1 MNITTV
7 AKLAGVSRATVSRYL
22 NDGYVSDEKRRAI
35 ARVIKETGYI
45 PSRQAKILRT
55 GKTHLIGVIIPKIN
69 SASVS
74 RMVAGLSSVFND
86 SQYQMLLANTDNH
99 EKEEI
104 DYLRVFTEKDRVD
117 GIILVGTILTPEH
130 ERVLKDL
137 RIPLVVLGQ
146 EFDGFSCVYHDD
158 YHALYDITSHA
169 LKYGSR
175 PAYIGVTER
184 DIAAGKSRHMGFTHA
199 CDAKKI
205 KVPERAQI
213 ESDFSVDSAYLA
225 CETLLDVYPEVDT
238 IVCASDAIAFGAM
251 TCLREF
257 GRNVPEDVQ
266 VTGVGDSDLSKVI
279 TPSLT
284 TIHHHYK
291 TSGMEAAKMLI
302 GAMDNEDNIVREIRM
317 GYELLVRNSTRSD
330 AQA

>member
-1 MNITTV
+1 MDITTV

-55 GKTHLIGVIIPKIN
+55 GKTNLIGVIIPKIN

-74 RMVAGLSSVFND
+74 RMVAGLSSVFNE
-86 SQYQMLLANTDNH
+86 SQYQMLLANTDNC
-99 EKEEI
+99 ENKEI

-130 ERVLKDL
+130 ERALKNL
-137 RIPLVVLGQ
+137 RIPLIVLGQ
-146 EFDGFSCVYHDD
+146 AFDGFSCVYHDD
-158 YHALYDITSHA
+158 YHAVREITSHI
-169 LKYGSR
+169 LNRGTK
-175 PAYIGVTER
+175 PAYIGVTEL
-184 DIAAGKSRHMGFTHA
+184 DIAAGQSRHMGFLDA
-199 CDAKKI
+199 CAEKNLEVPKK
-205 KVPERAQI
+205 AQM
-213 ESDFSVDSAYLA
+213 ESDFSVDTAYLT
-225 CETLLDVYPEVDT
+225 CERLLDTYPEVDT
-238 IVCASDAIAFGAM
+238 IVCASDSIAFGTI

-257 GRNVPEDVQ
+257 GRSVPEDVQ

-302 GAMDNEDNIVREIRM
+302 GAMDKEDTIVRDIRM
-317 GYELLVRNSTRSD
+317 GYELLLRNSTR
-330 AQA
+330 

>member
-1 MNITTV
+1 MDITTV

-55 GKTHLIGVIIPKIN
+55 GKTNLIGVIIPKIN

-74 RMVAGLSSVFND
+74 RMVAGLSSVFNE
-86 SQYQMLLANTDNH
+86 SQYQMLLANTDNR
-99 EKEEI
+99 ENKEI

-130 ERVLKDL
+130 ERALKNL
-137 RIPLVVLGQ
+137 RIPLIVLGQ
-146 EFDGFSCVYHDD
+146 AFDGFSCVYHDD
-158 YHALYDITSHA
+158 YHAVREITSHI
-169 LKYGSR
+169 LNRGTK
-175 PAYIGVTER
+175 PAYIGVTEL
-184 DIAAGKSRHMGFTHA
+184 DIAAGQSRHTGFLDA
-199 CDAKKI
+199 CAEKNLEVPKK
-205 KVPERAQI
+205 AQM
-213 ESDFSVDSAYLA
+213 ESDFSVASAYLA
-225 CETLLDVYPEVDT
+225 CERLLDVYPEVDT
-238 IVCASDAIAFGAM
+238 IVCASDSIAFGAI

-257 GRNVPEDVQ
+257 GRSVPEDVQ

-302 GAMDNEDNIVREIRM
+302 GAMDKEDTIVRDIRM
-317 GYELLVRNSTRSD
+317 GYELLLRNSTR
-330 AQA
+330 

>member
-1 MNITTV
+1 MDITTV

-55 GKTHLIGVIIPKIN
+55 GKTNLIGVIIPKIN

-74 RMVAGLSSVFND
+74 RMVAGLSSVFNE
-86 SQYQMLLANTDNH
+86 SQYQMLLANTDNR
-99 EKEEI
+99 ENKEI

-130 ERVLKDL
+130 ERALKNL
-137 RIPLVVLGQ
+137 RIPLIVLGQ
-146 EFDGFSCVYHDD
+146 AFDGFSCVYHDD
-158 YHALYDITSHA
+158 YHAVREITSHI
-169 LKYGSR
+169 LNCGTK
-175 PAYIGVTER
+175 PAYIGVTEL
-184 DIAAGKSRHMGFTHA
+184 DIAAGQSRHMGFLDA
-199 CDAKKI
+199 CAEKNLEVPKK
-205 KVPERAQI
+205 AQM
-213 ESDFSVDSAYLA
+213 ESDFSVDAAYLA
-225 CETLLDVYPEVDT
+225 CERLLDVYPEVDT
-238 IVCASDAIAFGAM
+238 IVCASDSIAFGTI

-257 GRNVPEDVQ
+257 GRSVPEDVQ

-302 GAMDNEDNIVREIRM
+302 GAMDKEDTIVRDIRM
-317 GYELLVRNSTRSD
+317 GYELLLRNSTR
-330 AQA
+330 

>member
-1 MNITTV
+1 MDITTV

-55 GKTHLIGVIIPKIN
+55 GKTNLIGVIIPKIN

-74 RMVAGLSSVFND
+74 RMVAGLSSVFNE
-86 SQYQMLLANTDNH
+86 SQYQMLLANTDNR
-99 EKEEI
+99 ENKEI

-130 ERVLKDL
+130 ERALKNL
-137 RIPLVVLGQ
+137 RIPLIVLGQ
-146 EFDGFSCVYHDD
+146 AFDGFSCVYHDD
-158 YHALYDITSHA
+158 YHAVREITSHI
-169 LKYGSR
+169 LNCGTK
-175 PAYIGVTER
+175 PAYIGVTEL
-184 DIAAGKSRHMGFTHA
+184 DIAAGQSRHMGFLDA
-199 CDAKKI
+199 CAEKNLEVPKK
-205 KVPERAQI
+205 AQM
-213 ESDFSVDSAYLA
+213 ESDFSVDAAYLT
-225 CETLLDVYPEVDT
+225 CERLLDVYPEVDT
-238 IVCASDAIAFGAM
+238 IVCASDSIAFGAI

-257 GRNVPEDVQ
+257 GRSVPEDVQ

-302 GAMDNEDNIVREIRM
+302 GAMDKEDTIVRDIRM
-317 GYELLVRNSTRSD
+317 GYELLLRNSTR
-330 AQA
+330 

>member
-1 MNITTV
+1 MDITTV

-55 GKTHLIGVIIPKIN
+55 GKTNLIGVIIPKIN

-74 RMVAGLSSVFND
+74 RMVAGLSSVFNE
-86 SQYQMLLANTDNH
+86 SQYQMLLANTDNR
-99 EKEEI
+99 ENKEI

-130 ERVLKDL
+130 ERALKNL
-137 RIPLVVLGQ
+137 RIPLIVLGQ
-146 EFDGFSCVYHDD
+146 AFDGFSCVYHDD
-158 YHALYDITSHA
+158 YHAVREITSHI
-169 LKYGSR
+169 LNRETK
-175 PAYIGVTER
+175 PAYIGVTEL
-184 DIAAGKSRHMGFTHA
+184 DIAAGQSRHMGFLDA
-199 CDAKKI
+199 CAEKNIEVPKK
-205 KVPERAQI
+205 AQM

-225 CETLLDVYPEVDT
+225 CERLLDVYPEVDT
-238 IVCASDAIAFGAM
+238 IVCASDSIAFGAI

-257 GRNVPEDVQ
+257 GRSVPEDVQ

-302 GAMDNEDNIVREIRM
+302 GAMDKEDTIVRDIRM
-317 GYELLVRNSTRSD
+317 GYELLLRNSTR
-330 AQA
+330 

>member
-1 MNITTV
+1 MDITTV

-35 ARVIKETGYI
+35 VRVIKETGYI

-55 GKTHLIGVIIPKIN
+55 GKTNLIGVIIPKIN

-74 RMVAGLSSVFND
+74 RMVAGLSSVFNE
-86 SQYQMLLANTDNH
+86 SQYQMLLANTDNR
-99 EKEEI
+99 ENKEI

-130 ERVLKDL
+130 ERALKNL
-137 RIPLVVLGQ
+137 RIPLIVLGQ
-146 EFDGFSCVYHDD
+146 AFDGFSCVYHDD
-158 YHALYDITSHA
+158 YHAVREITSHI
-169 LKYGSR
+169 LNRGTK
-175 PAYIGVTER
+175 PAYIGVTEL
-184 DIAAGKSRHMGFTHA
+184 DIAAGQSRHTGFLDA
-199 CDAKKI
+199 CAEKNLEVPKK
-205 KVPERAQI
+205 AQM

-225 CETLLDVYPEVDT
+225 CERLLDVYPEVDT
-238 IVCASDAIAFGAM
+238 IVCASDSIAFGAI

-257 GRNVPEDVQ
+257 GRSVPEDVQ

-302 GAMDNEDNIVREIRM
+302 GAMDKEDTIVRDIRM
-317 GYELLVRNSTRSD
+317 GYELLLRNSTR
-330 AQA
+330 

>member
-1 MNITTV
+1 MDITTV

-55 GKTHLIGVIIPKIN
+55 GKTNLIGVIIPKIN

-74 RMVAGLSSVFND
+74 RMVAGLSSVFNE
-86 SQYQMLLANTDNH
+86 SQYQMLLANTDNR
-99 EKEEI
+99 ENKEI

-130 ERVLKDL
+130 ERALKNL
-137 RIPLVVLGQ
+137 RIPLIVLGQ
-146 EFDGFSCVYHDD
+146 AFDGFSCVYHDD
-158 YHALYDITSHA
+158 YHAVREITSHI
-169 LKYGSR
+169 LNRGTK
-175 PAYIGVTER
+175 PAYIGVTEL
-184 DIAAGKSRHMGFTHA
+184 DIAAGQSRHTGFLDA
-199 CDAKKI
+199 CAEKNLEVPKK
-205 KVPERAQI
+205 AQM

-225 CETLLDVYPEVDT
+225 CERLLDVYPEVDT
-238 IVCASDAIAFGAM
+238 IVCASDSIAFGAI

-257 GRNVPEDVQ
+257 GRSVPEDVQ

-291 TSGMEAAKMLI
+291 TSGLEAAKMLI
-302 GAMDNEDNIVREIRM
+302 GAMDKEDTIVRDIRM
-317 GYELLVRNSTRSD
+317 GYELLLRNSTR
-330 AQA
+330 

>member
-1 MNITTV
+1 MDITTV

-55 GKTHLIGVIIPKIN
+55 GKTNLIGVIIPKIN

-74 RMVAGLSSVFND
+74 RMVAGLYSVFNE
-86 SQYQMLLANTDNH
+86 SQYQMLLANTDNR
-99 EKEEI
+99 ENKEI

-130 ERVLKDL
+130 ERALKNL
-137 RIPLVVLGQ
+137 RIPLIVLGQ
-146 EFDGFSCVYHDD
+146 AFDGFSCVYHDD
-158 YHALYDITSHA
+158 YHAVREITSHI
-169 LKYGSR
+169 LNRGTK
-175 PAYIGVTER
+175 PAYIGVTEL
-184 DIAAGKSRHMGFTHA
+184 DIAAGQSRHTGFLDA
-199 CDAKKI
+199 CAEKNLEVPKK
-205 KVPERAQI
+205 AQM

-225 CETLLDVYPEVDT
+225 CERLLDVYPEVDT
-238 IVCASDAIAFGAM
+238 IVCASDSIAFGAI

-257 GRNVPEDVQ
+257 GRSVPEDVQ

-302 GAMDNEDNIVREIRM
+302 GAMDKEDTIVRDIRM
-317 GYELLVRNSTRSD
+317 GYELLLRNSTR
-330 AQA
+330 

>member
-1 MNITTV
+1 MDITTV

-55 GKTHLIGVIIPKIN
+55 GKTNLIGVIIPKIN

-74 RMVAGLSSVFND
+74 RMVAGLSSVFNE
-86 SQYQMLLANTDNH
+86 SQYQMLLANTDNC
-99 EKEEI
+99 ENKEI

-130 ERVLKDL
+130 ERALKNL
-137 RIPLVVLGQ
+137 RIPLIVLGQ
-146 EFDGFSCVYHDD
+146 AFDGFSCVYHDD
-158 YHALYDITSHA
+158 YHAVREITSHI
-169 LKYGSR
+169 LNRGTK
-175 PAYIGVTER
+175 PAYIGVTEL
-184 DIAAGKSRHMGFTHA
+184 DIAAGQSRHMGFLDA
-199 CDAKKI
+199 CAEKNLEVPKK
-205 KVPERAQI
+205 AQM

-225 CETLLDVYPEVDT
+225 CERLLDVYPEVDT
-238 IVCASDAIAFGAM
+238 IVCASDSIAFGAI

-257 GRNVPEDVQ
+257 GRSVPEDVQ

-302 GAMDNEDNIVREIRM
+302 GAMDKEDTIVRDIRM
-317 GYELLVRNSTRSD
+317 GYELLLRNSTR
-330 AQA
+330 

>member
-1 MNITTV
+1 MDITTV

-55 GKTHLIGVIIPKIN
+55 GKTNLIGVIIPKIN

-74 RMVAGLSSVFND
+74 RMVAGLSSVFNE
-86 SQYQMLLANTDNH
+86 SQYQMLLANTDNR
-99 EKEEI
+99 ENKEI

-130 ERVLKDL
+130 ERALKNL
-137 RIPLVVLGQ
+137 RIPLIVLGQ
-146 EFDGFSCVYHDD
+146 AFDGFSCVYHDD
-158 YHALYDITSHA
+158 YHAVREITSHI
-169 LKYGSR
+169 LNRGTK
-175 PAYIGVTER
+175 PAYIGVTEL
-184 DIAAGKSRHMGFTHA
+184 DIAAGQSRHTGFLDA
-199 CDAKKI
+199 CAEKNLEVPKK
-205 KVPERAQI
+205 AQM

-225 CETLLDVYPEVDT
+225 CERLLDVYSEVDT
-238 IVCASDAIAFGAM
+238 IVCASDSIAFGAI

-257 GRNVPEDVQ
+257 GRSVPEDVQ

-302 GAMDNEDNIVREIRM
+302 GAMDKEDTIVRDIRM
-317 GYELLVRNSTRSD
+317 GYELLLRNSTR
-330 AQA
+330 

>member
-1 MNITTV
+1 MDITTV

-55 GKTHLIGVIIPKIN
+55 GKTNLIGVIIPKIN

-74 RMVAGLSSVFND
+74 RMVAGLSSVFNE
-86 SQYQMLLANTDNH
+86 SQYQMLLANTDNR
-99 EKEEI
+99 ENKEI

-130 ERVLKDL
+130 ERALKNL
-137 RIPLVVLGQ
+137 RIPLIVLGQ
-146 EFDGFSCVYHDD
+146 AFDGFSCVYHDD
-158 YHALYDITSHA
+158 YHAVREITSHI
-169 LKYGSR
+169 LNRGTK
-175 PAYIGVTER
+175 PAYIGVTEL
-184 DIAAGKSRHMGFTHA
+184 DIAAGQSRHMGFLDA
-199 CDAKKI
+199 CAEKNLEVPKK
-205 KVPERAQI
+205 AQM
-213 ESDFSVDSAYLA
+213 ESDFSVDAAYLA
-225 CETLLDVYPEVDT
+225 CERLLDVYPKVDT
-238 IVCASDAIAFGAM
+238 IVCASDSIAFGAI

-257 GRNVPEDVQ
+257 GRGVPEDVQ

-302 GAMDNEDNIVREIRM
+302 GAMDKEDTIVRDIRM
-317 GYELLVRNSTRSD
+317 GYELLLRNSTR
-330 AQA
+330 

>member
-1 MNITTV
+1 MDITTV

-55 GKTHLIGVIIPKIN
+55 GKTNLIGVIIPKIN

-74 RMVAGLSSVFND
+74 RMVAGLSSVFNE
-86 SQYQMLLANTDNH
+86 SQYQMLLANTDNR
-99 EKEEI
+99 ENKEI
-104 DYLRVFTEKDRVD
+104 DYLRIFTEKDRVD

-130 ERVLKDL
+130 ERALKNL
-137 RIPLVVLGQ
+137 RIPLIVLGQ
-146 EFDGFSCVYHDD
+146 AFDGFSCVYHDD
-158 YHALYDITSHA
+158 YHAVREITSHI
-169 LKYGSR
+169 LNRGTK
-175 PAYIGVTER
+175 PAYIGVTEL
-184 DIAAGKSRHMGFTHA
+184 DIAAGQSRHTGFLDA
-199 CDAKKI
+199 CAEKNLEVPKK
-205 KVPERAQI
+205 AQM

-225 CETLLDVYPEVDT
+225 CERLLDVYPEVDT
-238 IVCASDAIAFGAM
+238 IVCASDSIAFGAI

-257 GRNVPEDVQ
+257 GRSVPEDVQ

-302 GAMDNEDNIVREIRM
+302 GAMDKEDTIVRDIRM
-317 GYELLVRNSTRSD
+317 GYELLLRNSTR
-330 AQA
+330 

>member
-1 MNITTV
+1 MDITTV

-55 GKTHLIGVIIPKIN
+55 GKTNLIGVIIPKIN
-69 SASVS
+69 SASGS
-74 RMVAGLSSVFND
+74 RMVAGLSSVFNE

-99 EKEEI
+99 ENKEI

-130 ERVLKDL
+130 ERALKNL
-137 RIPLVVLGQ
+137 RIPLIVLGQ
-146 EFDGFSCVYHDD
+146 AFDGFSCVYHDD
-158 YHALYDITSHA
+158 YHAVREITSHI
-169 LKYGSR
+169 LNRGTK
-175 PAYIGVTER
+175 PAYIGVTEL
-184 DIAAGKSRHMGFTHA
+184 DIAAGQSRHTGFLDA
-199 CDAKKI
+199 CAEKNLEVPKK
-205 KVPERAQI
+205 AQM

-225 CETLLDVYPEVDT
+225 CERLLDVYPEVDT
-238 IVCASDAIAFGAM
+238 IVCASDSIAFGTI

-257 GRNVPEDVQ
+257 GRSVPEDVQ

-302 GAMDNEDNIVREIRM
+302 GAMDKEDTIVRDIRM
-317 GYELLVRNSTRSD
+317 GYELLLRNSTR
-330 AQA
+330 

>member
-1 MNITTV
+1 MDITTV
-7 AKLAGVSRATVSRYL
+7 AKQAGVSRATVSRYL

-55 GKTHLIGVIIPKIN
+55 GKTNLIGVIIPKIN

-74 RMVAGLSSVFND
+74 RMVAGLSSVFNE
-86 SQYQMLLANTDNH
+86 SQYQMLLANTDNR
-99 EKEEI
+99 ENKEI

-130 ERVLKDL
+130 ERALKNL
-137 RIPLVVLGQ
+137 RIPLIVLGQ
-146 EFDGFSCVYHDD
+146 AFDGFSCVYHDD
-158 YHALYDITSHA
+158 YHAVREITSHI
-169 LKYGSR
+169 LNRGTK
-175 PAYIGVTER
+175 PAYIGVTEL
-184 DIAAGKSRHMGFTHA
+184 DIAAGQSRHTGFLDA
-199 CDAKKI
+199 CAEKNLEVPKK
-205 KVPERAQI
+205 AQM

-225 CETLLDVYPEVDT
+225 CERLLDVYPEVDT
-238 IVCASDAIAFGAM
+238 IVCASDSIAFGAI

-257 GRNVPEDVQ
+257 GRSVPEDVQ

-302 GAMDNEDNIVREIRM
+302 GAMDKEDTIVRDIRM
-317 GYELLVRNSTRSD
+317 GYELLLRNSTR
-330 AQA
+330 

>member
-1 MNITTV
+1 MDITTV

-55 GKTHLIGVIIPKIN
+55 GKTNLIGVIIPKIN

-74 RMVAGLSSVFND
+74 RMVAGLSSVFNE
-86 SQYQMLLANTDNH
+86 SQYQMLLANTDNR
-99 EKEEI
+99 ENKEI

-130 ERVLKDL
+130 ERALKNL
-137 RIPLVVLGQ
+137 RIPLIVLGQ
-146 EFDGFSCVYHDD
+146 AFDGFSCVYHDD
-158 YHALYDITSHA
+158 YHAVREITSHI
-169 LKYGSR
+169 LNCGTK
-175 PAYIGVTER
+175 PAYIGVTEL
-184 DIAAGKSRHMGFTHA
+184 DIAAGQSRHTGFLDA
-199 CDAKKI
+199 CAEKNLEVPKK
-205 KVPERAQI
+205 AQM

-225 CETLLDVYPEVDT
+225 CERLLDVYPEVDT
-238 IVCASDAIAFGAM
+238 IVCASDSIAFGAI

-257 GRNVPEDVQ
+257 GRSVPEDVQ

-302 GAMDNEDNIVREIRM
+302 GAMDKEDTIVRDIRM
-317 GYELLVRNSTRSD
+317 GYELLLRNSTR
-330 AQA
+330 

>member
-1 MNITTV
+1 MDITTV

-35 ARVIKETGYI
+35 ARVIKDTGYI

-55 GKTHLIGVIIPKIN
+55 GKTNLIGVIIPKIN

-74 RMVAGLSSVFND
+74 RMVAGLSSVFNE
-86 SQYQMLLANTDNH
+86 SQYQMLLANTDNR
-99 EKEEI
+99 ENKEI

-130 ERVLKDL
+130 ERALKNL
-137 RIPLVVLGQ
+137 RIPLIVLGQ
-146 EFDGFSCVYHDD
+146 AFDGFSCVYHDD
-158 YHALYDITSHA
+158 YHAVREITSHI
-169 LKYGSR
+169 LNRETK
-175 PAYIGVTER
+175 PAYIGVTEL
-184 DIAAGKSRHMGFTHA
+184 DIAAGQSRHMGFLDA
-199 CDAKKI
+199 CAEKNIEVPKK
-205 KVPERAQI
+205 AQM

-225 CETLLDVYPEVDT
+225 CERLLDVYPEVDT
-238 IVCASDAIAFGAM
+238 IVCASDSIAFGAI

-257 GRNVPEDVQ
+257 GRSVPEDVQ

-302 GAMDNEDNIVREIRM
+302 GAMDKEDTIVRDIRM
-317 GYELLVRNSTRSD
+317 GYELLLRNSTR
-330 AQA
+330 

>member
-1 MNITTV
+1 MDITTV

-55 GKTHLIGVIIPKIN
+55 GKTNLIGVIIPKIN

-74 RMVAGLSSVFND
+74 RMVAGLSSVFNE

-99 EKEEI
+99 ENKEI

-130 ERVLKDL
+130 ERALKNL
-137 RIPLVVLGQ
+137 RIPLIVLGQ
-146 EFDGFSCVYHDD
+146 AFDGFSCVYHDD
-158 YHALYDITSHA
+158 YHAVREITSHI
-169 LKYGSR
+169 LNRGTK
-175 PAYIGVTER
+175 PAYIGVTEL
-184 DIAAGKSRHMGFTHA
+184 DIAAGQSRHTGFLDA
-199 CDAKKI
+199 CAEKNLEVPKK
-205 KVPERAQI
+205 AQM

-225 CETLLDVYPEVDT
+225 CERLLDVYPEVDT
-238 IVCASDAIAFGAM
+238 IVCASDSIAFGAI

-257 GRNVPEDVQ
+257 GRSVPEDVQ

-302 GAMDNEDNIVREIRM
+302 GAMDKEDTIVRDIRM
-317 GYELLVRNSTRSD
+317 GYELLLRNSTR
-330 AQA
+330 

>member
-1 MNITTV
+1 MDITTV

-55 GKTHLIGVIIPKIN
+55 GKTNLIGVIIPKIN

-74 RMVAGLSSVFND
+74 RMVAGLSSVFNE
-86 SQYQMLLANTDNH
+86 SQYQMLLANTDNR
-99 EKEEI
+99 ENKEI

-130 ERVLKDL
+130 ERALKNL
-137 RIPLVVLGQ
+137 RIPLIVLGQ
-146 EFDGFSCVYHDD
+146 AFDGFSCVYHDD
-158 YHALYDITSHA
+158 YHAVREITSHI
-169 LKYGSR
+169 LNRGTK
-175 PAYIGVTER
+175 PAYIGVTEL
-184 DIAAGKSRHMGFTHA
+184 DIAAGQSRHMGFLDA
-199 CDAKKI
+199 CAEKNLEVPKK
-205 KVPERAQI
+205 AQM

-225 CETLLDVYPEVDT
+225 CERLLDVYPEVDT
-238 IVCASDAIAFGAM
+238 IVCASDSIAFGAI

-257 GRNVPEDVQ
+257 GRSVPEDVQ
-266 VTGVGDSDLSKVI
+266 VTGVGDSD
-279 TPSLT
+279 
-284 TIHHHYK
+284 HYK

-302 GAMDNEDNIVREIRM
+302 GAMDKEDTIVRDIRM
-317 GYELLVRNSTRSD
+317 GYELLLRNSTR
-330 AQA
+330 

>member
-1 MNITTV
+1 MDITTV

-55 GKTHLIGVIIPKIN
+55 GKTNLIGVIIPKIN

-74 RMVAGLSSVFND
+74 RMVAGLSSVFNE
-86 SQYQMLLANTDNH
+86 SQYQMLLANTDNR
-99 EKEEI
+99 ENKEI

-130 ERVLKDL
+130 ERALKNL
-137 RIPLVVLGQ
+137 RIPLIVLGQ
-146 EFDGFSCVYHDD
+146 AFDGFSCVYHDD
-158 YHALYDITSHA
+158 YHAVREITSHI
-169 LKYGSR
+169 LNRGTK
-175 PAYIGVTER
+175 PAYIGVTEL
-184 DIAAGKSRHMGFTHA
+184 DIAAGKSRHTGFLDA
-199 CDAKKI
+199 CAEKNLEVPKK
-205 KVPERAQI
+205 AQM
-213 ESDFSVDSAYLA
+213 ESDFSVDTAYLT
-225 CETLLDVYPEVDT
+225 CERLLDTYPEVDT
-238 IVCASDAIAFGAM
+238 IVCASDSIAFGTI

-257 GRNVPEDVQ
+257 GRSVPEDVQ

-302 GAMDNEDNIVREIRM
+302 GAMDKEDTIVRDIRM
-317 GYELLVRNSTRSD
+317 GYELLLRNSTR
-330 AQA
+330 

>member
-1 MNITTV
+1 MDITTV
-7 AKLAGVSRATVSRYL
+7 AKLAGVSRATVSRYI

-55 GKTHLIGVIIPKIN
+55 GKTNLIGVIIPKIN

-74 RMVAGLSSVFND
+74 RMVAGLSSVFNE
-86 SQYQMLLANTDNH
+86 SQYQMLLANTDNR
-99 EKEEI
+99 ENKEI

-130 ERVLKDL
+130 ERALKNL
-137 RIPLVVLGQ
+137 RIPLIVLGQ
-146 EFDGFSCVYHDD
+146 AFDGFSCVYHDD
-158 YHALYDITSHA
+158 YHAVREITSHI
-169 LKYGSR
+169 LNRGTK
-175 PAYIGVTER
+175 PAYIGVTEL
-184 DIAAGKSRHMGFTHA
+184 DIAAGQSRHTGFLDA
-199 CDAKKI
+199 CAEKNLEVPKK
-205 KVPERAQI
+205 AQM

-225 CETLLDVYPEVDT
+225 CERLLDVYPEVDT
-238 IVCASDAIAFGAM
+238 IVCASDSIAFGAI

-257 GRNVPEDVQ
+257 GRSVPEDVQ

-302 GAMDNEDNIVREIRM
+302 GAMDKEDTIVRDIRM
-317 GYELLVRNSTRSD
+317 GYELLLRNSTR
-330 AQA
+330 

>member
-1 MNITTV
+1 MDITTV

-55 GKTHLIGVIIPKIN
+55 GKTNLIGVIIPKIN

-74 RMVAGLSSVFND
+74 RMVAGLSSVFNE
-86 SQYQMLLANTDNH
+86 SQYQMLLANTDNR
-99 EKEEI
+99 ENKEI

-130 ERVLKDL
+130 ERALKNL
-137 RIPLVVLGQ
+137 RIPLIVLGQ
-146 EFDGFSCVYHDD
+146 AFDGFSCVYHDD
-158 YHALYDITSHA
+158 YHAVREITSHI
-169 LKYGSR
+169 LNRGTK
-175 PAYIGVTER
+175 PAYIGVTEL
-184 DIAAGKSRHMGFTHA
+184 DIAAGQSRHTGFLDA
-199 CDAKKI
+199 CAEKNLEVPKK
-205 KVPERAQI
+205 AQM

-225 CETLLDVYPEVDT
+225 CERLLDVYPEVDT
-238 IVCASDAIAFGAM
+238 IVCASDSSAFGAI

-257 GRNVPEDVQ
+257 GRSVPEDVQ

-302 GAMDNEDNIVREIRM
+302 GAMDTEDTIVRDIRM
-317 GYELLVRNSTRSD
+317 GYELLLRNSTR
-330 AQA
+330 

>member
-1 MNITTV
+1 MDITTV

-55 GKTHLIGVIIPKIN
+55 GKTNLIGVIIPKIN

-74 RMVAGLSSVFND
+74 RMVAGLSSVFNE
-86 SQYQMLLANTDNH
+86 SQYQMLLAYTDNR
-99 EKEEI
+99 ENKEI

-130 ERVLKDL
+130 ERALKNL
-137 RIPLVVLGQ
+137 RIPLIVLGQ
-146 EFDGFSCVYHDD
+146 AFDGFSCVYHDD
-158 YHALYDITSHA
+158 YHAVREITSHI
-169 LKYGSR
+169 LNRGTK
-175 PAYIGVTER
+175 PVYIGVTEL
-184 DIAAGKSRHMGFTHA
+184 DIAAGQSRHTGFLDA
-199 CDAKKI
+199 CAEKNLEVPKK
-205 KVPERAQI
+205 AQM

-225 CETLLDVYPEVDT
+225 CERLLDVYPEVDT
-238 IVCASDAIAFGAM
+238 IVCASDSIAFGAI

-257 GRNVPEDVQ
+257 GRSVPEDVQ

-302 GAMDNEDNIVREIRM
+302 GAMDKEDTIVRDIRM
-317 GYELLVRNSTRSD
+317 GYELLLRNSTR
-330 AQA
+330 

>member
-1 MNITTV
+1 MDITTV

-55 GKTHLIGVIIPKIN
+55 GKTNLIGVIIPKIN

-74 RMVAGLSSVFND
+74 RMVAGLSSVFNE
-86 SQYQMLLANTDNH
+86 SQYQMLLANTDNR
-99 EKEEI
+99 ENKEI

-130 ERVLKDL
+130 ERALKNL
-137 RIPLVVLGQ
+137 RIPLIVLGQ
-146 EFDGFSCVYHDD
+146 AFDGFSCVYHDD
-158 YHALYDITSHA
+158 YHAVREITSHI
-169 LKYGSR
+169 LNRGTK
-175 PAYIGVTER
+175 PAYIGVTEL
-184 DIAAGKSRHMGFTHA
+184 DIAAGQSRHTGFLDA
-199 CDAKKI
+199 CAEKNLEVPKK
-205 KVPERAQI
+205 AQM
-213 ESDFSVDSAYLA
+213 ESDFSVDAAYLA
-225 CETLLDVYPEVDT
+225 CERLLDVYPKVDT
-238 IVCASDAIAFGAM
+238 IVCASDSIAFGTI

-257 GRNVPEDVQ
+257 GRSVPEDVQ

-302 GAMDNEDNIVREIRM
+302 GAMDKEDTIVRDIRM
-317 GYELLVRNSTRSD
+317 GYELLLRNSTR
-330 AQA
+330 

>member
-1 MNITTV
+1 MDITTV

-55 GKTHLIGVIIPKIN
+55 GKTNLIGVIIPKIN

-74 RMVAGLSSVFND
+74 RMVAGLSSVFNE
-86 SQYQMLLANTDNH
+86 SQYQMLLANTDNR
-99 EKEEI
+99 ENKEI

-130 ERVLKDL
+130 ERALKNL
-137 RIPLVVLGQ
+137 QIPLIVLGQ
-146 EFDGFSCVYHDD
+146 AFDGFSCVYHDD
-158 YHALYDITSHA
+158 YHAVREITSHI
-169 LKYGSR
+169 LNRGTK
-175 PAYIGVTER
+175 PAYIGVTEL
-184 DIAAGKSRHMGFTHA
+184 DIAAGQSRHTGFLDA
-199 CDAKKI
+199 CAEKNLEVPKK
-205 KVPERAQI
+205 AQI
-213 ESDFSVDSAYLA
+213 ESDFSVDAAYLA
-225 CETLLDVYPEVDT
+225 CELLLDTYPEVDT
-238 IVCASDAIAFGAM
+238 IVCASDSIAFGAI

-257 GRNVPEDVQ
+257 GRSVPEDVQ

-302 GAMDNEDNIVREIRM
+302 GAMDKEDTIVRDIRM
-317 GYELLVRNSTRSD
+317 GYELLLRNSTR
-330 AQA
+330 

>member
-1 MNITTV
+1 MDITTV

-55 GKTHLIGVIIPKIN
+55 GKTNLIGVIIPKIN

-74 RMVAGLSSVFND
+74 RMVAGLSSVFNE
-86 SQYQMLLANTDNH
+86 SQYQMLLANTDNR
-99 EKEEI
+99 ENKEI

-130 ERVLKDL
+130 ERALKNL
-137 RIPLVVLGQ
+137 RIPLIILGQ
-146 EFDGFSCVYHDD
+146 AFDGFSCVYHDD
-158 YHALYDITSHA
+158 YHAVREITSHI
-169 LKYGSR
+169 LNRGTK
-175 PAYIGVTER
+175 PAYIGVTEL
-184 DIAAGKSRHMGFTHA
+184 DIAAGQSRHTGFLDA
-199 CDAKKI
+199 CAEKNLEVPKK
-205 KVPERAQI
+205 AQM

-225 CETLLDVYPEVDT
+225 CERLLDVYPEVDT
-238 IVCASDAIAFGAM
+238 IVCASDSIAFGAI

-257 GRNVPEDVQ
+257 GRSVPEDVQ

-302 GAMDNEDNIVREIRM
+302 GAMDKEDTIVRDIRM
-317 GYELLVRNSTRSD
+317 GYELLLRNSTR
-330 AQA
+330 

>member
-1 MNITTV
+1 MDITTV

-55 GKTHLIGVIIPKIN
+55 GKTNLIGVIIPKIN

-74 RMVAGLSSVFND
+74 RMVAGLSSVFNE
-86 SQYQMLLANTDNH
+86 SQYQMLLANTDNR
-99 EKEEI
+99 ENKEI

-130 ERVLKDL
+130 ERALKNL
-137 RIPLVVLGQ
+137 RIPLIVLGQ
-146 EFDGFSCVYHDD
+146 AFDGFSCVYHDD
-158 YHALYDITSHA
+158 YHAVREITSHI
-169 LKYGSR
+169 LNRGTK
-175 PAYIGVTER
+175 PAYIGVTEL
-184 DIAAGKSRHMGFTHA
+184 DIAAGQSRHTGFLDA
-199 CDAKKI
+199 CAEKNLEVPKK
-205 KVPERAQI
+205 AQM

-225 CETLLDVYPEVDT
+225 CERLLDVYPEVDT
-238 IVCASDAIAFGAM
+238 IVCASDSIAFGAI

-257 GRNVPEDVQ
+257 GRSVPEDVQ

-302 GAMDNEDNIVREIRM
+302 GAMDKEDTIVRDIRM
-317 GYELLVRNSTRSD
+317 GYELLLRNSTR
-330 AQA
+330 

>member
-1 MNITTV
+1 MDITTV

-55 GKTHLIGVIIPKIN
+55 GKTNLIRVIIPKIN

-74 RMVAGLSSVFND
+74 RMVAGLSSVFNE
-86 SQYQMLLANTDNH
+86 SQYQMLLANTDNR
-99 EKEEI
+99 ENKEI

-130 ERVLKDL
+130 ERALKNL
-137 RIPLVVLGQ
+137 RIPLIVLGQ
-146 EFDGFSCVYHDD
+146 AFDGFSCVYHDD
-158 YHALYDITSHA
+158 YHAVREITSHI
-169 LKYGSR
+169 LNRGTK
-175 PAYIGVTER
+175 PAYIGVTEL
-184 DIAAGKSRHMGFTHA
+184 DIAAGQSRHTGFLDA
-199 CDAKKI
+199 CAEKNLEVPKK
-205 KVPERAQI
+205 AQM

-225 CETLLDVYPEVDT
+225 CERLLDVYPEVDT
-238 IVCASDAIAFGAM
+238 IVCASDSIAFGAI

-257 GRNVPEDVQ
+257 GRSVPEDVQ

-302 GAMDNEDNIVREIRM
+302 GAMDKEDTIVRDIRM
-317 GYELLVRNSTRSD
+317 GYELLLRNSTR
-330 AQA
+330 

>member
-1 MNITTV
+1 MDITTV
-7 AKLAGVSRATVSRYL
+7 AKLAGDSRATVSRYL

-55 GKTHLIGVIIPKIN
+55 GKTNLIGVIIPKIN

-74 RMVAGLSSVFND
+74 RMVAGLSSVFNE
-86 SQYQMLLANTDNH
+86 SQYQMLLANTDNR
-99 EKEEI
+99 ENKEI
-104 DYLRVFTEKDRVD
+104 DYLRVVTDNDRVD

-130 ERVLKDL
+130 ERALKNL
-137 RIPLVVLGQ
+137 RIPLIVLGQ
-146 EFDGFSCVYHDD
+146 AFDGFSCVYHDD
-158 YHALYDITSHA
+158 YHAVREITSHI
-169 LKYGSR
+169 LNCGTK
-175 PAYIGVTER
+175 PAYIGVTEL
-184 DIAAGKSRHMGFTHA
+184 DIAAGQSRHMGFLDA
-199 CDAKKI
+199 CAEKNLEVPKK
-205 KVPERAQI
+205 AQM
-213 ESDFSVDSAYLA
+213 ESDFS
-225 CETLLDVYPEVDT
+225 PEVDT
-238 IVCASDAIAFGAM
+238 IVCASDSIAFGAI

-257 GRNVPEDVQ
+257 GRSVPEDVQ

-302 GAMDNEDNIVREIRM
+302 GAMDKEDTIVRDLRM
-317 GYELLVRNSTRSD
+317 GYELLLRNSTR
-330 AQA
+330 

>member
-1 MNITTV
+1 MDITTV

-22 NDGYVSDEKRRAI
+22 NDGYVSEEKRRAI

-55 GKTHLIGVIIPKIN
+55 GKTNLIGVIIPKIN

-74 RMVAGLSSVFND
+74 RMVAGLSSVFNE
-86 SQYQMLLANTDNH
+86 SQYQMLLANTDNR
-99 EKEEI
+99 ENKEI

-130 ERVLKDL
+130 ERALKNL
-137 RIPLVVLGQ
+137 RIPLILLGQ
-146 EFDGFSCVYHDD
+146 AFDGFSCVYHDD
-158 YHALYDITSHA
+158 YHAVREITSHI
-169 LKYGSR
+169 LNRGTK
-175 PAYIGVTER
+175 PAYIGVTEL
-184 DIAAGKSRHMGFTHA
+184 DIAAGQSRHTGFLDA
-199 CDAKKI
+199 CAEKNLEVPKK
-205 KVPERAQI
+205 AQM

-225 CETLLDVYPEVDT
+225 CERLLDVYPEVDT
-238 IVCASDAIAFGAM
+238 IVCASDSIAFGAI

-257 GRNVPEDVQ
+257 GRSVPEDVQ

-302 GAMDNEDNIVREIRM
+302 GAMDKEDTIVRDIRM
-317 GYELLVRNSTRSD
+317 GYELLLRNSTR
-330 AQA
+330 

>member
-1 MNITTV
+1 MDITTV

-22 NDGYVSDEKRRAI
+22 NDGYVSDKKRRAI

-55 GKTHLIGVIIPKIN
+55 GKTNLIGVIIPKIN

-74 RMVAGLSSVFND
+74 RMVAGLSSVFNE
-86 SQYQMLLANTDNH
+86 SQYQMLLANTDNR
-99 EKEEI
+99 ENKEI

-130 ERVLKDL
+130 ERALKNL
-137 RIPLVVLGQ
+137 RIPLIVLGQ
-146 EFDGFSCVYHDD
+146 AFDGFSCVYHDD
-158 YHALYDITSHA
+158 YHAVREITSHI
-169 LKYGSR
+169 LNRGTK
-175 PAYIGVTER
+175 PAYIGVTEL
-184 DIAAGKSRHMGFTHA
+184 DIAAGQSRHTGFLDA
-199 CDAKKI
+199 CAEKNLEVPKK
-205 KVPERAQI
+205 AQM

-225 CETLLDVYPEVDT
+225 CERLLDVYPEVDT
-238 IVCASDAIAFGAM
+238 IVCASDSIAFGAI

-257 GRNVPEDVQ
+257 GRSVPEDVQ

-302 GAMDNEDNIVREIRM
+302 GAMDKEDTIVRDIRM
-317 GYELLVRNSTRSD
+317 GYELLLRNSTR
-330 AQA
+330 

>member
-1 MNITTV
+1 MDITTV

-55 GKTHLIGVIIPKIN
+55 GKTNLIGVIIPKIN

-74 RMVAGLSSVFND
+74 RMVAGLSSVFNE
-86 SQYQMLLANTDNH
+86 SQYQMLLANTDNC
-99 EKEEI
+99 ENKEI

-130 ERVLKDL
+130 ERALKNL
-137 RIPLVVLGQ
+137 RIPLIVLGQ
-146 EFDGFSCVYHDD
+146 AFDGFSCVYHDD
-158 YHALYDITSHA
+158 YHAVREITSHI
-169 LKYGSR
+169 LNRGTK
-175 PAYIGVTER
+175 PAYIGVTEL
-184 DIAAGKSRHMGFTHA
+184 DIAAGQSRHMGFLDA
-199 CDAKKI
+199 CAEKNLEVPKK
-205 KVPERAQI
+205 AQM
-213 ESDFSVDSAYLA
+213 ESDFSVDTAYLT
-225 CETLLDVYPEVDT
+225 CERLLDTYPEVDT
-238 IVCASDAIAFGAM
+238 IVCASDSIAFGTI

-257 GRNVPEDVQ
+257 GRSVPEDVQ

-279 TPSLT
+279 PSLT

-302 GAMDNEDNIVREIRM
+302 GAMDKEDTIVRDIRM
-317 GYELLVRNSTRSD
+317 GYELLLRNSTR
-330 AQA
+330 

>member
-1 MNITTV
+1 MDITTV

-35 ARVIKETGYI
+35 AHVIKETGYI

-55 GKTHLIGVIIPKIN
+55 GKTNLIGVIIPKIN

-74 RMVAGLSSVFND
+74 RMVAGLSSVFNE
-86 SQYQMLLANTDNH
+86 SQYQMLLANTDNR
-99 EKEEI
+99 ENKEI

-130 ERVLKDL
+130 EHALKNL
-137 RIPLVVLGQ
+137 RIPLIVLGQ
-146 EFDGFSCVYHDD
+146 AFDGFSCVYHDD
-158 YHALYDITSHA
+158 YHAVREITSHI
-169 LKYGSR
+169 LNRGTK
-175 PAYIGVTER
+175 PAYIGVTEL
-184 DIAAGKSRHMGFTHA
+184 DIAAGQSRHTGFLDA
-199 CDAKKI
+199 CAEKNLEVPKK
-205 KVPERAQI
+205 AQM
-213 ESDFSVDSAYLA
+213 ESDFSVDTAYLA
-225 CETLLDVYPEVDT
+225 CERLLDVYPEVDT
-238 IVCASDAIAFGAM
+238 IVCASDSIAFGAI

-257 GRNVPEDVQ
+257 GRSVPEDVQ

-302 GAMDNEDNIVREIRM
+302 GAMDKEDTIVRDIRM
-317 GYELLVRNSTRSD
+317 GYELLLRNSTR
-330 AQA
+330 